1 MERQIWLLRKHNSK
15 LSTSYQNLYI
25 WDVVYDSKWPELPPM
40 AVQTHDQI
48 LHCHWWKFWSRDSDL
63 SITLLIIS
71 RVSNRHSA
79 FRQNYAELRAII
91 VFACSISLRGIA
103 LWLWTRKQLNIQGI
117 ACNGIALQRLFHL
130 KFSNFEVWL
139 KMVYATDIRIEMNR
153 SYLCRFQNNFEGHLN
168 IFQYF

>member
-1 MERQIWLLRKHNSK
+1 M
-15 LSTSYQNLYI
+15 
-25 WDVVYDSKWPELPPM
+25 VYDSKWPELSPM
-40 AVQTHDQI
+40 AVQMKTRDQILHCHWWKFWFTRFRYCTAIGGSSDHAIQI

-63 SITLLIIS
+63 LLIIS

-91 VFACSISLRGIA
+91 VFACFILLHGIA

-130 KFSNFEVWL
+130 KFNNFELWL
-139 KMVYATDIRIEMNR
+139 KMIYAADLRIEMNR
-153 SYLCRFQNNFEGHLN
+153 RDLFRF
-168 IFQYF
+168 